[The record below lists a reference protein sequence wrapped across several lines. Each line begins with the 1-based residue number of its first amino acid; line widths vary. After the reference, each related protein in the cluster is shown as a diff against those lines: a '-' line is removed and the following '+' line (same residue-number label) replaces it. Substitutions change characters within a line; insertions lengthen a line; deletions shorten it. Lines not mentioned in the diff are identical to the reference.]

1 MPGAPLRSA
10 SIQFPDPH
18 FKAKHHK
25 RRVLQPPLVETIA
38 EHLAPGG
45 WLLLSSDVLDVAQEM
60 RAVVRATSTALVD
73 AVDDVDDWSVRK
85 PAELADVTT
94 ERERA
99 SADLG
104 RPVYRAL
111 FHKRAP
117 S

>member
-1 MPGAPLRSA
+1 MRREMHRDLRRDVRGEA
-10 SIQFPDPH
+10 TRTCPP
-18 FKAKHHK
+18 

-38 EHLAPGG
+38 EHLTPGG